1 MSILFHSVIVKY
13 NINMIISSLI
23 SFSVSDDFIV
33 SIINRYIWKY
43 LRVSVSNCWLTIAD
57 AVAENYPYDNS
68 ILNYEVIMDQFIFIL
83 LSSLIS
89 SVKFQY

>member
-1 MSILFHSVIVKY
+1 
-13 NINMIISSLI
+13 MIITHYDLDMIIISLI

-57 AVAENYPYDNS
+57 AVAENYPFDNS
-68 ILNYEVIMDQFIFIL
+68 ILYYEVIMD
-83 LSSLIS
+83 
-89 SVKFQY
+89 